1 MGGIGIW
8 QLVII
13 LVIVVLV
20 FGAKK
25 IRGLG
30 GDVGAAIKNFK
41 QSMKEGDDEEQQKAK
56 QVEDKA
62 GTVIDGEVTEKKK
75 QKA

>member
-8 QLVII
+8 QLVIV
-13 LVIVVLV
+13 LLIVVLV

>member
-1 MGGIGIW
+1 MGGISIW
-8 QLVII
+8 QLLII
-13 LVIVVLV
+13 LLIVVLV

-41 QSMKEGDDEEQQKAK
+41 QAMKEGTEEDEEDSPKTDTK
-56 QVEDKA
+56 TGE
-62 GTVIDGEVTEKKK
+62 VIEGEVTGKKK